1 MDASTSL
8 HAHGEDRHHHEA
20 GHEHDHHE
28 LGFWRKYIFSTD
40 HKVIGIQY
48 GICGLIFLF
57 FGFCLMMMMRW
68 QLAYPGKM
76 PPVIGPILLSIQHFL
91 EAHQAA
97 AGHFD
102 PWFWLRGLISPFS
115 NGVMTP
121 EGYNS
126 LGAMHG
132 TIMIFLGVVPVA
144 FAAFGNFVVPLQIGA
159 PDMTFPKVNA
169 ASFWAFGVGGVIMLT
184 SFFVPGGAAKG
195 GWTSYTP
202 LSDISDKGPGFH
214 PFLNGQTLWLVGF
227 IFLITSSL
235 LGAVNFITTIIQLRA
250 KGLTWMRL
258 PFFVLAQFVT
268 AFLLFLAFPPL
279 EAAVVMQI
287 MDRLASTSFFLP
299 SGLVVNGAALQVSGG
314 GSTLLWQHLFW
325 FLGHPE
331 VYVLILPGMGIVAEI
346 IANNSRK
353 PLWGY
358 KSLVFAALVLGFLS
372 FVVWAHHM
380 WLTGMGSAVS
390 AFFQTTTMLISIPSV
405 IILSAFFI
413 SLWGASIR
421 FTVPLLFST
430 AFLPMFGIGGLTGI
444 PLAFN
449 SADLYLHDTYY
460 VIAHFHYIVAPGTI
474 FGLFAGIYYWFP
486 KATGR
491 KMNDFWGK
499 VHFWP
504 TLICMNVIFLP
515 MFLQGMAGMHRRWY
529 DGGQGWT
536 VSNDHTIWGLTGFQ
550 WNHPISWAA
559 WIMGLAQIPFIINF
573 FWSIWR
579 GEKVN
584 DNPWEAT
591 TLEWTA
597 PSPPPHGNFI
607 HIPVAY
613 RGPYEYSLPGSE
625 RDYTMQNEPVE
636 PAERSRRKPP
646 AEPVLAWGPRWK
658 FRTQSRLVPTPGFGM
673 PRSESGFFS
682 RRK

>member
-1 MDASTSL
+1 MDAST
-8 HAHGEDRHHHEA
+8 AFPAAA
-20 GHEHDHHE
+20 GHHDPDAHAGEHEHHE

-48 GICGLIFLF
+48 GLCGLVFLF
-57 FGFCLMMMMRW
+57 FGFSLMMIMRW
-68 QLAYPGKM
+68 QLAYPGQALPFLGKWLPYFFGANTM
-76 PPVIGPILLSIQHFL
+76 PDGK
-91 EAHQAA
+91 
-97 AGHFD
+97 
-102 PWFWLRGLISPFS
+102 
-115 NGVMTP
+115 MTP
-121 EGYNS
+121 EFYNS

-184 SFFVPGGAAKG
+184 SFFVPGGAAKS

-202 LSDISDKGPGFH
+202 LAAIADKGPGLNSIF
-214 PFLNGQTLWLVGF
+214 NGQSLWLIGF
-227 IFLITSSL
+227 IFLISSSL
-235 LGAVNFITTIIQLRA
+235 LGAINFITTIIQLRA

-258 PFFVLAQFVT
+258 PFFVWAQFVT
-268 AFLLFLAFPPL
+268 AFLLLLAFPPL
-279 EAAVVMQI
+279 EAAIVMQL
-287 MDRLASTSFFLP
+287 MDRTAATSFFLP
-299 SGLVVNGAALQVSGG
+299 AGMIVNGAPVHISGG
-314 GSTLLWQHLFW
+314 GSPILWQHLFW

-331 VYVLILPGMGIVAEI
+331 VYVLILPAFGIVAEI
-346 IANNSRK
+346 LANNSRK

-358 KSLVFAALVLGFLS
+358 KSLVFSVLVIGFLS

-380 WLTGMGSAVS
+380 WLTGMGSTVS
-390 AFFQTTTMLISIPSV
+390 AFFQTTTLLISIPSV

-413 SLWGASIR
+413 SLWGGSIR
-421 FTVPLLFST
+421 FNVPMLWVT

-491 KMNDFWGK
+491 TMNEFWGK

-504 TLICMNVIFLP
+504 SLICMNVIFLP
-515 MFLQGMAGMHRRWY
+515 MFLQGMLGMHRRWY

-536 VSNDHTIWGLTGFQ
+536 LAGEHIWGLTGFQ
-550 WNHPISWAA
+550 WNTPISWAA

-573 FWSIWR
+573 FWSIKH
-579 GEKVN
+579 GKKVN

-597 PSPPPHGNFI
+597 PSPPPHGNFVTTPI
-607 HIPVAY
+607 AY
-613 RGPYEYSLPGSE
+613 RGPYEYSLPG
-625 RDYTMQNEPVE
+625 RDKDFTMQNEPVE
-636 PAERSRRKPP
+636 PAERSRR
-646 AEPVLAWGPRWK
+646 ATVEPVL
-658 FRTQSRLVPTPGFGM
+658 VH
-673 PRSESGFFS
+673 
-682 RRK
+682 